1 MERMI
6 GSNAGSSAGS
16 NTGFG
21 TEHGIQRH
29 LETIR
34 LALAPLSELA
44 KPAGATLPG
53 PVVTKH
59 LSIAIA
65 ELSAIDHQILQ
76 RLLPHALVDSQQASD
91 EGRVPCSFCGRLMM
105 PTATLCG
112 FCWRRRDEP
121 ATAGAAAQK

>member
-1 MERMI
+1 MERAI
-6 GSNAGSSAGS
+6 GSGSNA
-16 NTGFG
+16 
-21 TEHGIQRH
+21 EHGIQRH
-29 LETIR
+29 LDTIR
-34 LALAPLSELA
+34 LALAPLSEMA

-53 PVVTKH
+53 PIVAKH

-65 ELSAIDHQILQ
+65 ELSAIDHQLLQ
-76 RLLPHALVDSQQASD
+76 QLLPNALIDSQQASD

-121 ATAGAAAQK
+121 ATAGAATQK